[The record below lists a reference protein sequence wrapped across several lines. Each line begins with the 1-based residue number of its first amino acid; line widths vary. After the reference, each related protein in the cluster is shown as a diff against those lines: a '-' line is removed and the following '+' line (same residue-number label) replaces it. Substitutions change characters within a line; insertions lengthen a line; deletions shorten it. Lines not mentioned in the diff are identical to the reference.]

1 MARILIIED
10 NTLISRMY
18 EKAFKFE
25 GYEVDLANN
34 GEAGWEALTKNLP
47 TIILLDVMMPK
58 KSGIDLLGEIKAN
71 DRFNSVPVIVLTNLS
86 GTQDAEKALELGA
99 VKFIVKSEFKPK
111 EVVSQV
117 KEILAAY
124 TRDVVPE
131 THKS

>member
-1 MARILIIED
+1 
-10 NTLISRMY
+10 
-18 EKAFKFE
+18 
-25 GYEVDLANN
+25 
-34 GEAGWEALTKNLP
+34 
-47 TIILLDVMMPK
+47 MPK
-58 KSGIDLLGEIKAN
+58 KSGIDLLGEIKAD

-131 THKS
+131 THKSW